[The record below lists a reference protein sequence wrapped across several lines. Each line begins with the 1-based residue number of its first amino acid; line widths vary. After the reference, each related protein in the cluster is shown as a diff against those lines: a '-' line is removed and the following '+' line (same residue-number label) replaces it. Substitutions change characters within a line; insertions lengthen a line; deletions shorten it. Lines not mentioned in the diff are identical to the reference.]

1 MLQLLAARTSFDG
14 IFFIIALDFFVLNLK
29 LLLTLMN
36 ALDEMKTRK
45 RAI

>member
-14 IFFIIALDFFVLNLK
+14 IFFIIELDFFLNLK